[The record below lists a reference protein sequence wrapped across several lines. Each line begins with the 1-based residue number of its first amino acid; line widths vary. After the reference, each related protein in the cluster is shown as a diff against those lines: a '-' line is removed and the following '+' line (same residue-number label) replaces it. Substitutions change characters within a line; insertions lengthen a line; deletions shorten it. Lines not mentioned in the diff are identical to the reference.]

1 MAIKTLIKR
10 FFSGNTP
17 ILMVFIL
24 LLTSLYLMSSATHN
38 SLLFGRLYS
47 LLLGINFL
55 ATLLLL
61 LLIVKSLWLLIQQYR
76 QGKTGSR
83 LTTKLVVMFVILSV
97 TPVSV
102 VYYFSLDFLQRG
114 IDSWFD
120 VRVENALKD
129 ALELSQTS
137 LGVRMRELLRQ
148 TEQMSPRLNAISN
161 ELATLTLNEL
171 RTESGA
177 NELTLFTND
186 GRIIASSSSETTRL
200 LPQQLE
206 DNTLQ
211 QLRQGYHDVGLVPI
225 PEIGLHIRIAIN
237 LENPDPAL
245 DGRILNLL
253 YPITGRIN
261 ELADSVQTAFSQY
274 QEISYLR
281 IPLKYSFIL
290 TLSLILLLS
299 ILTSIWAAF
308 FAARRMVAPISDL
321 VEGTRAVAAG
331 NYEKRLPLPGKD
343 ELGFLVRSFNEMTQ
357 KIALAQENARVSQQQ
372 AEAQHSYLEAVLGNL
387 SSGVITLDIHNLLQT
402 TNHAANQI
410 LDASLTPFIGHFLDD
425 ATEKHL
431 HLQHFIDAIYPHIE
445 AKEEQWQEEV
455 TLFAR
460 GGRKILICRGTMLHS
475 SLSSV
480 VGDDEL
486 NEGTIIVFD
495 DVTEQVK
502 AQRNAAWG
510 EVARRLAHEIKNPLT
525 PIQLSAERIRHKYL
539 HKMDPQD
546 ADILDRSTHTIVQQ
560 VETLKEM
567 VKAFS
572 DYARMPSLNL
582 DTIDLHMIINEVLDL
597 YLDSNN
603 NTEFSVTLDPSN
615 PMIEADIGR
624 LRQLLHNLIIN
635 ALEAN
640 QESLHQVKQHKDQK
654 NQQQTIYISTRCAEE
669 HACRYV
675 ELKITDTGPGIAE
688 GMFDQLFEPY
698 VTTKPKGS
706 GLGLAIVKKIVE
718 EHGGMIFAENAENC
732 GASIII
738 RLPVKKSTS
747 IISKSE
753 KLNNDNDDAAA

>member
-1 MAIKTLIKR
+1 MAIKTLIKNL
-10 FFSGNTP
+10 FSGNTP
-17 ILMVFIL
+17 IAFVVVL
-24 LLTSLYLMSSATHN
+24 LLTSLYLMSVATHN

-47 LLLGINFL
+47 LLLGINLL
-55 ATLLLL
+55 ATILLVG
-61 LLIVKSLWLLIQQYR
+61 LITKSVWHLIQQYR

-83 LTTKLVVMFVILSV
+83 LTARLVIMFVILST

-120 VRVENALKD
+120 VKIENALTD
-129 ALELSQTS
+129 ALELSKSS
-137 LGVRMRELLRQ
+137 LGVRTRELLRQ
-148 TEQMSPRLNAISN
+148 TQLMSPRLNAVSN

-171 RTESGA
+171 RAESGA

-186 GRIIASSSSETTRL
+186 GRIIASSISETTRL
-200 LPQQLE
+200 LPQHLE

-211 QLRQGYHDVGLVPI
+211 RLRLGQDDLGLVPI

-237 LENPDPAL
+237 MANPDPIL
-245 DGRILNLL
+245 DGRILQLL
-253 YPITGRIN
+253 YPITPRIN
-261 ELADSVQTAFSQY
+261 ELAENVQKAFSAVRSLT
-274 QEISYLR
+274 ILR
-281 IPLKYSFIL
+281 LPLKYSFIL

-357 KIALAQENARVSQQQ
+357 KISLAQENARVSQQQ
-372 AEAQHSYLEAVLGNL
+372 AEAQHSYLETVLGNL
-387 SSGVITLDIHNLLQT
+387 SSGVITLDAHNFLQT
-402 TNHAANQI
+402 SNHAANQI
-410 LDASLTPFIGHFLDD
+410 LAASLTPFIGHFLED
-425 ATEKHL
+425 AIEEHQ
-431 HLQHFIDAIYPHIE
+431 HIQHFVDAIYPHID
-445 AKEEQWQEEV
+445 AKEAQWQEEV
-455 TLFAR
+455 TLFTG
-460 GGRKILICRGTMLHS
+460 GGRKILICRGTLLTS
-475 SLSSV
+475 STE
-480 VGDDEL
+480 DDLLESG
-486 NEGTIIVFD
+486 NIIVFD
-495 DVTEQVK
+495 DVTELVK

-539 HKMDPQD
+539 DKMDAKD

-572 DYARMPSLNL
+572 DYARMPTLNL
-582 DTIDLHMIINEVLDL
+582 DTINLNSIIKEVLDL
-597 YLDSNN
+597 YISPNSDTLYSVNLDS
-603 NTEFSVTLDPSN
+603 SN
-615 PMIEADIGR
+615 PTIEADIGR
-624 LRQLLHNLIIN
+624 LRQLLHNLIKN

-640 QESLHQVKQHKDQK
+640 QEKHSESQRQSSDEK
-654 NQQQTIYISTRCAEE
+654 IYISTRCAEE

-675 ELKITDTGPGIAE
+675 ELKITDTGPGIAKD
-688 GMFDQLFEPY
+688 MFDQLFEPY

-718 EHGGMIFAENAENC
+718 EHGGMIFAENAENG

-738 RLPVKKSTS
+738 RLPVKKLHS
-747 IISKSE
+747 IFLKTE
-753 KLNNDNDDAAA
+753 DPNYNNNDATV

>member
-1 MAIKTLIKR
+1 MAIKALIKR
-10 FFSGNTP
+10 FFSGNSP
-17 ILMVFIL
+17 IAVVVVL
-24 LLTSLYLMSSATHN
+24 LLTSLYLMSVATHN

-47 LLLGINFL
+47 VLLGINLL
-55 ATLLLL
+55 ATILLVA
-61 LLIVKSLWLLIQQYR
+61 LIGKSVWHLIQQYR

-83 LTTKLVVMFVILSV
+83 LTTRLVIMFVVLST

-120 VRVENALKD
+120 VRVENALND
-129 ALELSQTS
+129 ALELSKAS

-148 TEQMSPRLNAISN
+148 TQLMAPRLNAISN
-161 ELATLTLNEL
+161 ELTTLTLNEL
-171 RTESGA
+171 RNESGA

-186 GRIIASSSSETTRL
+186 GQIIASSISETTRL

-211 QLRQGYHDVGLVPI
+211 RLRLGQDDFGLVPI
-225 PEIGLHIRIAIN
+225 PEIGLHIRISIN
-237 LENPDPAL
+237 MASPDPAL
-245 DGRILNLL
+245 DGRILQLL
-253 YPITGRIN
+253 YPITPRIN
-261 ELADSVQTAFSQY
+261 ELAENVQQAFSAVRSLT
-274 QEISYLR
+274 ILR
-281 IPLKYSFIL
+281 LPLKYSFIL

-357 KIALAQENARVSQQQ
+357 KIAMAQESARISQQQ
-372 AEAQHSYLEAVLGNL
+372 AETQHGYLESILGNL
-387 SSGVITLDIHNLLQT
+387 SSGVITLNSHNFLQT

-410 LDASLTPFIGHFLDD
+410 LSASLNPFIGHFLDD
-425 ATEKHL
+425 AIEDNPQ
-431 HLQHFIDAIYPHIE
+431 LQQLVDAIYPHIE
-445 AKEEQWQEEV
+445 AKEKKWQEEV
-455 TLFAR
+455 TLFI
-460 GGRKILICRGTMLHS
+460 GGTRKILICRGTLIT
-475 SLSSV
+475 LSTHTEDLENGS
-480 VGDDEL
+480 
-486 NEGTIIVFD
+486 IIVFD
-495 DVTEQVK
+495 DVTELVK

-539 HKMDPQD
+539 EKMDIDD

-572 DYARMPSLNL
+572 DYARMPTLTL
-582 DTIDLHMIINEVLDL
+582 DTIDLNKIITEVLDL
-597 YLDSNN
+597 YVSSNN
-603 NTEFSVTLDPSN
+603 DTLYSVTLDSSN
-615 PMIEADIGR
+615 PEIEADIGR
-624 LRQLLHNLIIN
+624 FRQLLHNLIKN

-640 QESLHQVKQHKDQK
+640 QENHTESQRETKDEK
-654 NQQQTIYISTRCAEE
+654 IYISTRCAEE

-688 GMFDQLFEPY
+688 DMFDQLFEPY

-718 EHGGMIFAENAENC
+718 EHGGMIFAENAKEG

-738 RLPVKKSTS
+738 RLPVKKTS
-747 IISKSE
+747 SSYFE
-753 KLNNDNDDAAA
+753 ADNIKQDNDAAA

>member
-1 MAIKTLIKR
+1 MAIKALIKR
-10 FFSGNTP
+10 IFSGNTP
-17 ILMVFIL
+17 IAIVVVL
-24 LLTSLYLMSSATHN
+24 LLTSLYLMSIATHN

-47 LLLGINFL
+47 LLLGINLL
-55 ATLLLL
+55 ATILLVG
-61 LLIVKSLWLLIQQYR
+61 LIGKSVWHLIQQYR

-83 LTTKLVVMFVILSV
+83 LTTRLVVMFVILST

-120 VRVENALKD
+120 VRVENALTD
-129 ALELSQTS
+129 ALELSKTS
-137 LGVRMRELLRQ
+137 IGVRTRELLRQ
-148 TEQMSPRLNAISN
+148 TQQMSPRLNAISN

-171 RTESGA
+171 RIESGA

-186 GRIIASSSSETTRL
+186 GRIIASSISETTRL
-200 LPQQLE
+200 LPQHLE

-211 QLRQGYHDVGLVPI
+211 RLRQGQDDFGLVPI

-237 LENPDPAL
+237 MVNPDPIL
-245 DGRILNLL
+245 DGRILQLL
-253 YPITGRIN
+253 YPITPRIN
-261 ELADSVQTAFSQY
+261 KLAENVQEAFSAVRSLT
-274 QEISYLR
+274 ILR
-281 IPLKYSFIL
+281 LPLKYSFIL

-357 KIALAQENARVSQQQ
+357 KISLAQDNARVSQQQ
-372 AEAQHSYLEAVLGNL
+372 AEAQHQYLETVLGNL
-387 SSGVITLDIHNLLQT
+387 SSGVITLDADNFLQT
-402 TNHAANQI
+402 SNHAANQI
-410 LDASLTPFIGHFLDD
+410 LNAQLTPFIGHFLDD
-425 ATEKHL
+425 ALDESP
-431 HLQHFIDAIYPHIE
+431 HLQHFIDAIYPYIE
-445 AKEEQWQEEV
+445 AKQPQWQEEV
-455 TLFAR
+455 TLFTG
-460 GGRKILICRGTMLHS
+460 GGRKILICRGTLL
-475 SLSSV
+475 LSSA
-480 VGDDEL
+480 DNL
-486 NEGTIIVFD
+486 EGGSVIVFD
-495 DVTEQVK
+495 DVTERVK
-502 AQRNAAWG
+502 DQRNAAWG

-539 HKMDPQD
+539 DKMDPKE

-567 VKAFS
+567 VKSFS

-582 DTIDLHMIINEVLDL
+582 DNINLNKIITEVLDL
-597 YLDSNN
+597 YLSPNSD
-603 NTEFSVTLDPSN
+603 TLYSVKLDPSN
-615 PMIEADIGR
+615 PTIEADIGR
-624 LRQLLHNLIIN
+624 LRQLLHNLIKN

-640 QESLHQVKQHKDQK
+640 QENHSESQR
-654 NQQQTIYISTRCAEE
+654 QTKEEKIYISTRCAEE

-675 ELKITDTGPGIAE
+675 ELKITDTGPGIADE
-688 GMFDQLFEPY
+688 MFDQLFEPY
-698 VTTKPKGS
+698 ITTKPKGS

-718 EHGGMIFAENAENC
+718 EHGGMIFAENAENY

-738 RLPVKKSTS
+738 RLPVKSLESVHFEPK
-747 IISKSE
+747 
-753 KLNNDNDDAAA
+753 

>member
-10 FFSGNTP
+10 LFSGNTP
-17 ILMVFIL
+17 IAFVVVL
-24 LLTSLYLMSSATHN
+24 LLTSLYLMSVATHN

-47 LLLGINFL
+47 LLLGINLL
-55 ATLLLL
+55 ATILLVG
-61 LLIVKSLWLLIQQYR
+61 LITKSVWHLIQQYR

-83 LTTKLVVMFVILSV
+83 LTARLVIMFVILST

-120 VRVENALKD
+120 VRIENALTD
-129 ALELSQTS
+129 ALELSKSS
-137 LGVRMRELLRQ
+137 LGVRTRELLRQ
-148 TEQMSPRLNAISN
+148 TQLMSPRLNAVSN

-186 GRIIASSSSETTRL
+186 GRIIASSISETTRL
-200 LPQQLE
+200 LPQHLE

-211 QLRQGYHDVGLVPI
+211 RLRLGQDDLGLVPI

-237 LENPDPAL
+237 MANPDPIL
-245 DGRILNLL
+245 DGRILQLL
-253 YPITGRIN
+253 YPITPRIN
-261 ELADSVQTAFSQY
+261 ELAENVQKAFSAVRSLT
-274 QEISYLR
+274 ILR
-281 IPLKYSFIL
+281 LPLKYSFIL

-357 KIALAQENARVSQQQ
+357 KISLAQENARVSQQQ
-372 AEAQHSYLEAVLGNL
+372 AEAQHSYLETVLGNL
-387 SSGVITLDIHNLLQT
+387 SSGVITLDAHNFLQT
-402 TNHAANQI
+402 SNHAANQI
-410 LDASLTPFIGHFLDD
+410 LTASLTPFIGHFLED
-425 ATEKHL
+425 AIEEHQ
-431 HLQHFIDAIYPHIE
+431 HLQHFVDAIYPHID
-445 AKEEQWQEEV
+445 AKEAQWQEEV
-455 TLFAR
+455 TLFTG
-460 GGRKILICRGTMLHS
+460 GGRKILICRGTLLTS
-475 SLSSV
+475 SSE
-480 VGDDEL
+480 DDLLESG
-486 NEGTIIVFD
+486 NIIVFD
-495 DVTEQVK
+495 DVTELVK

-539 HKMDPQD
+539 DKMDAKD

-572 DYARMPSLNL
+572 DYARMPTLNL
-582 DTIDLHMIINEVLDL
+582 DTINLNNIIKEVLDL
-597 YLDSNN
+597 YISPNSDTLYSVSLDS
-603 NTEFSVTLDPSN
+603 SN
-615 PMIEADIGR
+615 PTIEADIGR
-624 LRQLLHNLIIN
+624 LRQLLHNLIKN

-640 QESLHQVKQHKDQK
+640 QETHSESQRQSSDEK
-654 NQQQTIYISTRCAEE
+654 IYISTRCAEE

-675 ELKITDTGPGIAE
+675 ELKITDTGPGIAKD
-688 GMFDQLFEPY
+688 MFDQLFEPY

-718 EHGGMIFAENAENC
+718 EHGGMIFAENAENG

-738 RLPVKKSTS
+738 RLPVKKLNS
-747 IISKSE
+747 IFINAE
-753 KLNNDNDDAAA
+753 DPNYNNNDATV

>member
-17 ILMVFIL
+17 IAMVVVL
-24 LLTSLYLMSSATHN
+24 LLTSLYLMSIATHN

-47 LLLGINFL
+47 LLLGINLL
-55 ATLLLL
+55 ATILLVA
-61 LLIVKSLWLLIQQYR
+61 LIGKSVWHLIQQYR

-83 LTTKLVVMFVILSV
+83 LTSRLVVMFVVLSV

-120 VRVENALKD
+120 VRVENALND
-129 ALELSQTS
+129 ALELSKTS
-137 LGVRMRELLRQ
+137 LGVRTRELLRQ
-148 TEQMSPRLNAISN
+148 TQQMSPRLNAISN

-171 RTESGA
+171 RAESGA

-186 GRIIASSSSETTRL
+186 GRIIASSIRETTRL
-200 LPQQLE
+200 LPQHLE

-211 QLRQGYHDVGLVPI
+211 RLRLGQDDFGLVPI

-237 LENPDPAL
+237 MENPDPVL
-245 DGRILNLL
+245 DGRILQLL
-253 YPITGRIN
+253 YPITPRIN
-261 ELADSVQTAFSQY
+261 ELAENVQQAFSAVR
-274 QEISYLR
+274 SLTVLR
-281 IPLKYSFIL
+281 LPLKYSFIL

-357 KIALAQENARVSQQQ
+357 KISMAQESARLSQQET
-372 AEAQHSYLEAVLGNL
+372 EAQHAYLETILGNL
-387 SSGVITLDIHNLLQT
+387 SSGVITLDTHNFLQT
-402 TNHAANQI
+402 ANHAANQI
-410 LDASLTPFIGHFLDD
+410 LSATLTPFIGNFLDD
-425 ATEKHL
+425 AVEENQ
-431 HLQHFIDAIYPHIE
+431 HLQHFVDAIYPHLE
-445 AKEEQWQEEV
+445 AKEQQWQEEV
-455 TLFAR
+455 TLFI
-460 GGRKILICRGTMLHS
+460 GSTRKILICRGTR
-475 SLSSV
+475 LSTSIN
-480 VGDDEL
+480 
-486 NEGTIIVFD
+486 NENNGEGNIIVFD
-495 DVTEQVK
+495 DVTELVK

-539 HKMDPQD
+539 DKMDPKE

-560 VETLKEM
+560 VKTLKEM

-572 DYARMPSLNL
+572 DYARMPTLQL
-582 DTIDLHMIINEVLDL
+582 DTVDLNQIINEVLDL
-597 YLDSNN
+597 YISPNN
-603 NTEFSVTLDPSN
+603 DTLYSVTLDSSN
-615 PMIEADIGR
+615 PTIEADIGR
-624 LRQLLHNLIIN
+624 LRQLLHNLIKN

-640 QESLHQVKQHKDQK
+640 QENHSESQRESKEEK
-654 NQQQTIYISTRCAEE
+654 IYITTRCAEE

-675 ELKITDTGPGIAE
+675 ELIITDTGPGIAE
-688 GMFDQLFEPY
+688 DMFDQLFEPY

-718 EHGGMIFAENAENC
+718 EHGGMIFAENAENR

-738 RLPVKKSTS
+738 RLPVKKATS
-747 IISKSE
+747 LFLDTDNIT
-753 KLNNDNDDAAA
+753 NNNHDTAA

>member
-1 MAIKTLIKR
+1 MAIKALIKR
-10 FFSGNTP
+10 LFSGNTP
-17 ILMVFIL
+17 IAMVVVL
-24 LLTSLYLMSSATHN
+24 LLTSLYLMSIATHN

-47 LLLGINFL
+47 VLLGVNLL
-55 ATLLLL
+55 ATVL
-61 LLIVKSLWLLIQQYR
+61 LLILIGKSVWHLIQQYR

-83 LTTKLVVMFVILSV
+83 LTTRLVIMFVILST

-120 VRVENALKD
+120 VRVENALND
-129 ALELSQTS
+129 ALELSKAS

-148 TEQMSPRLNAISN
+148 TQQMSPRLNAVSN

-171 RTESGA
+171 RIESGA

-186 GRIIASSSSETTRL
+186 GRIIASSISETTRL

-206 DNTLQ
+206 NTTLQ
-211 QLRQGYHDVGLVPI
+211 RLRLGQDDFGLVPI

-237 LENPDPAL
+237 MENPDPVL
-245 DGRILNLL
+245 DGRILQLL
-253 YPITGRIN
+253 YPITPRIN
-261 ELADSVQTAFSQY
+261 ELAENVQQAFSAVRSLT
-274 QEISYLR
+274 ILR
-281 IPLKYSFIL
+281 LPLKYSFIL

-343 ELGFLVRSFNEMTQ
+343 ELGFLVRSFNDMTQ
-357 KIALAQENARVSQQQ
+357 KISLAQDSARISQQQ
-372 AEAQHSYLEAVLGNL
+372 AEAQHRYLETILGNL
-387 SSGVITLDIHNLLQT
+387 SSGVITLDIHNFLQT

-410 LDASLTPFIGHFLDD
+410 LNASLTPYIGHFLDD
-425 ATEKHL
+425 AIEENS
-431 HLQHFIDAIYPHIE
+431 HLQQFVDAISPHIE
-445 AKEEQWQEEV
+445 AKEKQWQEEIII
-455 TLFAR
+455 FI
-460 GGRKILICRGTMLHS
+460 GGSRKILLCRGTLI
-475 SLSSV
+475 SLSNHTDNLED
-480 VGDDEL
+480 G
-486 NEGTIIVFD
+486 NIIVFD
-495 DVTEQVK
+495 DVTELVK

-539 HKMDPQD
+539 HKMDPD
-546 ADILDRSTHTIVQQ
+546 EADILDRSTHTIVQQ

-572 DYARMPSLNL
+572 DYARMPALNL
-582 DTIDLHMIINEVLDL
+582 DTIDLNKSVNEVLDL
-597 YLDSNN
+597 YLSSNDD
-603 NTEFSVTLDPSN
+603 TLYSVTLDNTN
-615 PMIEADIGR
+615 PKIEADIGR
-624 LRQLLHNLIIN
+624 FRQLLHNLIKN

-640 QESLHQVKQHKDQK
+640 QENHTNS
-654 NQQQTIYISTRCAEE
+654 QQLKEEKIYISTRCAEE
-669 HACRYV
+669 QACRYV
-675 ELKITDTGPGIAE
+675 ELKITDTGPGIADD
-688 GMFDQLFEPY
+688 MFDQLFEPY
-698 VTTKPKGS
+698 ITTKPKGS

-718 EHGGMIFAENAENC
+718 EHGGMIFAENEKEG

-738 RLPVKKSTS
+738 RLPVKKTPNPD
-747 IISKSE
+747 I
-753 KLNNDNDDAAA
+753 KLDEEEQNNNATT

>member
-1 MAIKTLIKR
+1 MAIKTIIQRL
-10 FFSGNTP
+10 FSGNTP
-17 ILMVFIL
+17 IAIVVVL
-24 LLTSLYLMSSATHN
+24 LLTSLYLMSIATHN

-47 LLLGINFL
+47 VLLGINLL
-55 ATLLLL
+55 ATFLLVG
-61 LLIVKSLWLLIQQYR
+61 LIGKSVWHLIQQYR

-83 LTTKLVVMFVILSV
+83 LTTRLVIMFVILST

-120 VRVENALKD
+120 VRVESALND
-129 ALELSQTS
+129 ALELSKTS
-137 LGVRMRELLRQ
+137 LGVRTRELLRQ
-148 TEQMSPRLNAISN
+148 TQLMSPRLNAVSN
-161 ELATLTLNEL
+161 ELTTLTLNEM
-171 RTESGA
+171 RIESGA

-186 GRIIASSSSETTRL
+186 GRIIASSIKETTRL
-200 LPQQLE
+200 LPQHLE
-206 DNTLQ
+206 DTTLRR
-211 QLRQGYHDVGLVPI
+211 LRLGQDDVGLVPI

-237 LENPDPAL
+237 MENPDPIL
-245 DGRILNLL
+245 DGRILQLL
-253 YPITGRIN
+253 YPITPRIN
-261 ELADSVQTAFSQY
+261 ELAENVQEAFSAVRSLT
-274 QEISYLR
+274 ILR
-281 IPLKYSFIL
+281 LPLKYSFIL

-357 KIALAQENARVSQQQ
+357 KISMAQESARISQQQ
-372 AEAQHSYLEAVLGNL
+372 AEAQHSYLETILGNL
-387 SSGVITLDIHNLLQT
+387 SSGVITLDTNNFLQT
-402 TNHAANQI
+402 SNHSANQI
-410 LDASLTPFIGHFLDD
+410 LNASLIPFIGFFLDD
-425 ATEKHL
+425 AAEEHHHL
-431 HLQHFIDAIYPHIE
+431 HDFVEAIYPHIE
-445 AKEEQWQEEV
+445 AKEKQWQEEV
-455 TLFAR
+455 TIYV
-460 GGRKILICRGTMLHS
+460 GGSRKILICRGTLIS
-475 SLSSV
+475 SS
-480 VGDDEL
+480 DH
-486 NEGTIIVFD
+486 NENMEDGSIIVFD
-495 DVTEQVK
+495 DVTELVK

-539 HKMDPQD
+539 DKMDAKD

-572 DYARMPSLNL
+572 DYARMPNLNL
-582 DTIDLHMIINEVLDL
+582 DTIELNKIVSEVLDL
-597 YLDSNN
+597 YLSPKNEMLFSIDLDS
-603 NTEFSVTLDPSN
+603 SN
-615 PMIEADIGR
+615 PEIDADIGR
-624 LRQLLHNLIIN
+624 LRQLLHNLIKN

-640 QESLHQVKQHKDQK
+640 QENHSESQREEKDEK
-654 NQQQTIYISTRCAEE
+654 VYISTRCAEE

-675 ELKITDTGPGIAE
+675 EIKITDTGPGIAE
-688 GMFDQLFEPY
+688 DMFDQLFEPY

-718 EHGGMIFAENAENC
+718 EHGGVIFAENAEMG

-738 RLPVKKSTS
+738 RLPVKKSAGLY
-747 IISKSE
+747 
-753 KLNNDNDDAAA
+753 LNPDDSNEPDGTKQNNNDAAA

>member
-1 MAIKTLIKR
+1 MAIKTLIKNL
-10 FFSGNTP
+10 FSGNTP
-17 ILMVFIL
+17 IAFVVVL
-24 LLTSLYLMSSATHN
+24 LLTSLYLMSVATHN

-47 LLLGINFL
+47 LLLGINLL
-55 ATLLLL
+55 ATILLVG
-61 LLIVKSLWLLIQQYR
+61 LITKSVWHLIQQYR

-83 LTTKLVVMFVILSV
+83 LTARLVIMFVILST

-120 VRVENALKD
+120 VKIENALTD
-129 ALELSQTS
+129 ALELSKSS
-137 LGVRMRELLRQ
+137 LGVRTRELLRQ
-148 TEQMSPRLNAISN
+148 TQLMSPRLNAVSN

-171 RTESGA
+171 RAESGA

-186 GRIIASSSSETTRL
+186 GRIIASSISETTRL
-200 LPQQLE
+200 LPQHLE

-211 QLRQGYHDVGLVPI
+211 RLRLGQDDLGLVPI

-237 LENPDPAL
+237 MANPDPIL
-245 DGRILNLL
+245 DGRILQLL
-253 YPITGRIN
+253 YPITPRIN
-261 ELADSVQTAFSQY
+261 ELAENVQKAFSAVRSLT
-274 QEISYLR
+274 ILR
-281 IPLKYSFIL
+281 LPLKYSFIL

-357 KIALAQENARVSQQQ
+357 KISLAQENARVSQQQ
-372 AEAQHSYLEAVLGNL
+372 AEAQHSYLETVLGNL
-387 SSGVITLDIHNLLQT
+387 SSGVITLDAHNFLQT
-402 TNHAANQI
+402 SNHAANQI
-410 LDASLTPFIGHFLDD
+410 LAASLTPFIGHFLED
-425 ATEKHL
+425 AIEEHQ
-431 HLQHFIDAIYPHIE
+431 HIQHFVDAIYPHID
-445 AKEEQWQEEV
+445 AKEAQWQEEV
-455 TLFAR
+455 TLFTG
-460 GGRKILICRGTMLHS
+460 GGRKILICRGTLLTS
-475 SLSSV
+475 SAE
-480 VGDDEL
+480 DDLLESG
-486 NEGTIIVFD
+486 NIIVFD
-495 DVTEQVK
+495 DVTELVK

-539 HKMDPQD
+539 DTMDAKD

-572 DYARMPSLNL
+572 DYARMPTLNL
-582 DTIDLHMIINEVLDL
+582 DTINLNSIIKEVLDL
-597 YLDSNN
+597 YISPNSDTLYSVNLDS
-603 NTEFSVTLDPSN
+603 SN
-615 PMIEADIGR
+615 PTIEADIGR
-624 LRQLLHNLIIN
+624 LRQLLHNLIKN

-640 QESLHQVKQHKDQK
+640 QEKHSESQRQSSDEK
-654 NQQQTIYISTRCAEE
+654 IYISTRCAEE

-675 ELKITDTGPGIAE
+675 ELKITDTGPGIAKD
-688 GMFDQLFEPY
+688 MFDQLFEPY

-718 EHGGMIFAENAENC
+718 EHGGMIFAENAENG

-738 RLPVKKSTS
+738 RLPVKKLNS
-747 IISKSE
+747 IFLKNE
-753 KLNNDNDDAAA
+753 DPNYNNNDITV

>member
-17 ILMVFIL
+17 IAVVVVL
-24 LLTSLYLMSSATHN
+24 LLTSLYLMSVATHN

-55 ATLLLL
+55 ATILLVS
-61 LLIVKSLWLLIQQYR
+61 LIGKSVWHLIQQYR

-83 LTTKLVVMFVILSV
+83 LTARLVVMFVVLSV

-120 VRVENALKD
+120 VRVENALND
-129 ALELSQTS
+129 ALELSKTS
-137 LGVRMRELLRQ
+137 LGVRTRELLRQ
-148 TEQMSPRLNAISN
+148 TQHMSPRLNAISN

-171 RTESGA
+171 RAESGA

-186 GRIIASSSSETTRL
+186 GRIIASSISETTRL
-200 LPQQLE
+200 LPQHLE

-211 QLRQGYHDVGLVPI
+211 RLRQGQDDFGLVPI

-237 LENPDPAL
+237 MENPDPVL
-245 DGRILNLL
+245 DGRILQLL
-253 YPITGRIN
+253 YPITPRIN
-261 ELADSVQTAFSQY
+261 ELAENVQEAFSAVRSLT
-274 QEISYLR
+274 ILR
-281 IPLKYSFIL
+281 LPLKYSFIL

-343 ELGFLVRSFNEMTQ
+343 ELGYLVRSFNEMTQ
-357 KIALAQENARVSQQQ
+357 KISMAQESARISQQE
-372 AEAQHSYLEAVLGNL
+372 AEAQHGYLETILGNL
-387 SSGVITLDIHNLLQT
+387 SSGVITLDSHNFLQT
-402 TNHAANQI
+402 TNRAANQI
-410 LDASLTPFIGHFLDD
+410 LGASLTPYIGNFLDD
-425 ATEKHL
+425 AVEKNQ
-431 HLQHFIDAIYPHIE
+431 HLQHFVDAIYPHLE
-445 AKEEQWQEEV
+445 AKEKQWQEEV
-455 TLFAR
+455 TLFIGSA
-460 GGRKILICRGTMLHS
+460 RKILICRGTL
-475 SLSSV
+475 LSISTN
-480 VGDDEL
+480 
-486 NEGTIIVFD
+486 NENIEGGNIIVFD
-495 DVTEQVK
+495 DVTELVK

-539 HKMDPQD
+539 DKMDTKE
-546 ADILDRSTHTIVQQ
+546 ADILDRSTHTIIQQ

-572 DYARMPSLNL
+572 DYARMPTLQL
-582 DTIDLHMIINEVLDL
+582 DTINLNQIINEVLDL
-597 YLDSNN
+597 YLSPNN
-603 NTEFSVTLDPSN
+603 DTLYSVTLDASN
-615 PMIEADIGR
+615 PTIEADIGR
-624 LRQLLHNLIIN
+624 LRQLLHNLIKN

-640 QESLHQVKQHKDQK
+640 QENHSESQRDSKEEK
-654 NQQQTIYISTRCAEE
+654 IYITTRCAEE

-675 ELKITDTGPGIAE
+675 ELIITDTGPGIAE
-688 GMFDQLFEPY
+688 DMFDQLFEPY
-698 VTTKPKGS
+698 VTTKPKGR

-718 EHGGMIFAENAENC
+718 EHGGMIFAENAENG

-738 RLPVKKSTS
+738 RLPVKKATNVYSGPE
-747 IISKSE
+747 IITN
-753 KLNNDNDDAAA
+753 NNDNAAA

>member
-1 MAIKTLIKR
+1 MAIKALIKR
-10 FFSGNTP
+10 FFSGNIP
-17 ILMVFIL
+17 IAVVVVL
-24 LLTSLYLMSSATHN
+24 LLASLYLMSIATHN

-47 LLLGINFL
+47 LLLGIN
-55 ATLLLL
+55 LLSTILL
-61 LLIVKSLWLLIQQYR
+61 VALIGKSVWHLIQQYR

-83 LTTKLVVMFVILSV
+83 LTTRLVVMFVVLSV

-120 VRVENALKD
+120 VRVENALND
-129 ALELSQTS
+129 ALELSKTS
-137 LGVRMRELLRQ
+137 LGVRTRELLRQ
-148 TEQMSPRLNAISN
+148 TQQMSPRLNAISN

-171 RTESGA
+171 RAESGA

-186 GRIIASSSSETTRL
+186 GRIIASSISETTRL
-200 LPQQLE
+200 LPQHLE

-211 QLRQGYHDVGLVPI
+211 RLRLGQDDFGLVPI

-237 LENPDPAL
+237 MENPDPAL
-245 DGRILNLL
+245 DGRILQLL
-253 YPITGRIN
+253 YPITPRIN
-261 ELADSVQTAFSQY
+261 QLAENVQEAFSAVR
-274 QEISYLR
+274 SLTVLR
-281 IPLKYSFIL
+281 LPLKYSFIL

-357 KIALAQENARVSQQQ
+357 KISMAQESARISQQE
-372 AEAQHSYLEAVLGNL
+372 AEAQHSYLETILGNL
-387 SSGVITLDIHNLLQT
+387 SSGVITLDAHNFLQT

-410 LDASLTPFIGHFLDD
+410 LGASLTPFIGNFLDD
-425 ATEKHL
+425 AVEDNR
-431 HLQHFIDAIYPHIE
+431 HLQLFVDAIYPHLE
-445 AKEEQWQEEV
+445 AKEKQWQEEV
-455 TLFAR
+455 TLFI
-460 GGRKILICRGTMLHS
+460 GGTRKILICRGTR
-475 SLSSV
+475 LSTSIN
-480 VGDDEL
+480 
-486 NEGTIIVFD
+486 NEGGNIIVFD
-495 DVTEQVK
+495 DVTELVK

-539 HKMDPQD
+539 DKMDAKE

-560 VETLKEM
+560 VKTLKEM

-572 DYARMPSLNL
+572 DYARMPTLHL
-582 DTIDLHMIINEVLDL
+582 DAIDLNQIIKEVLDL
-597 YLDSNN
+597 YLGPNN
-603 NTEFSVTLDPSN
+603 ETLYSVKLDTSN
-615 PMIEADIGR
+615 PTIEADIGR
-624 LRQLLHNLIIN
+624 LRQLLHNLIKN

-640 QESLHQVKQHKDQK
+640 QENYSESQRDAKEEK
-654 NQQQTIYISTRCAEE
+654 IYITTRCAEE

-675 ELKITDTGPGIAE
+675 ELIITDTGSGIADD
-688 GMFDQLFEPY
+688 MFDQLFEPY

-718 EHGGMIFAENAENC
+718 EHGGMIFAENAKNY

-738 RLPVKKSTS
+738 RLPVKKASNLF
-747 IISKSE
+747 IDSE
-753 KLNNDNDDAAA
+753 NKANNNDTA